1 LGAYRKAL
9 GKEVHCMSVILSSKT
24 PSAPFVYKWSEQ
36 ELEDGWSAFQHC
48 LALWCFDKKFKPK
61 GVA

>member
-1 LGAYRKAL
+1 
-9 GKEVHCMSVILSSKT
+9 VHCMSVILSSKT

-61 GVA
+61 GVV